1 MSTAGAASQSK
12 LRAQFLDAP
21 AGRTFVLLRQPRPG
35 GATVLVVP
43 PFAEEMNKSRRMI
56 AEVGRRL
63 EKSGMGMLV
72 VDLFGTGDSEGE
84 FAQADWQRWKAD
96 LAAAMRWAAAE
107 GAPIRGMLA
116 VRLGCILG
124 SEALAG
130 IGHILQ
136 RTVMWQPVVS
146 GRRFLEQFLRLRV
159 AASRM
164 GGGDSKETV
173 AALRARLKS
182 GELLEVAGYG
192 ISGTICDQLDA
203 AELQPFLRSHLGEV
217 HWMEAV
223 RSADTALPVPSSK
236 AIDAARSTGLEV
248 TPHSVMGEPFWS
260 STEIVCLDAMVAR
273 TAEVLAKLDG

>member
-1 MSTAGAASQSK
+1 
-12 LRAQFLDAP
+12 
-21 AGRTFVLLRQPRPG
+21 
-35 GATVLVVP
+35 
-43 PFAEEMNKSRRMI
+43 MI

-63 EKSGMGMLV
+63 EGSGIGMLL

-84 FAQADWQRWKAD
+84 FAQADWQRWKSD
-96 LAAAMRWAAAE
+96 LAAAMQWAAAE

-116 VRLGCILG
+116 IRLGCILG

-130 IGHILQ
+130 IGHTMQ

-159 AASRM
+159 AASMM

-173 AALRARLKS
+173 AALRTRLKS
-182 GELLEVAGYG
+182 GELLEVAGYE
-192 ISGTICDQLDA
+192 ISGTLSDQLDA
-203 AELQPFLRSHLGEV
+203 AELRPFLRSHLGEV

-223 RSADTALPVPSSK
+223 RSADTALPVPSTT
-236 AIDAARSTGLEV
+236 AIDAARATGLAV

-260 STEIVCLDAMVAR
+260 STEIVCLEPMVAR
-273 TAEVLAKLDG
+273 TADVLGSIDG

>member
-1 MSTAGAASQSK
+1 MSTAR

-21 AGRTFVLLRQPRPG
+21 VGRTFVVLRQPRQPG
-35 GATVLVVP
+35 GAAVLVVP

-63 EKSGMGMLV
+63 EDSGIGMLL

-96 LAAAMRWAAAE
+96 LAAAVQWAAAE

-116 VRLGCILG
+116 IRLGCILG

-130 IGHILQ
+130 IGHSVQ

-146 GRRFLEQFLRLRV
+146 GRRLLEQFLRLRV
-159 AASRM
+159 AASMM
-164 GGGDSKETV
+164 GGDNKETV
-173 AALRARLKS
+173 AALRGRLKA
-182 GELLEVAGYG
+182 GELLEVAGYE
-192 ISGTICDQLDA
+192 ISGALADQLDA
-203 AELQPFLRSHLGEV
+203 AELPPFLRSHLGAV

-223 RSADTALPVPSSK
+223 RSADTALPVPSGK
-236 AIDAARSTGLEV
+236 AIDAARAAGLEV

-260 STEIVCLDAMVAR
+260 STEIVCLDAMVAG
-273 TAEVLAKLDG
+273 TADVLGRIDG